1 MEEGS
6 FEMIGFELTEE
17 QLSYQKMAR
26 TFAEK
31 EMKPYAADLD
41 RRQGTAFDWG
51 IVRRFAKANLLGL
64 SVPKAYGGMGVDHL
78 SACIV
83 TEELGAACMGIS
95 EAAGGTWLATT
106 CLSLVG
112 NEDQKKRYLPLV
124 CGEKAVLAGLAITEP
139 EAGSDMAG
147 IKTLSVKKTD
157 RYILNGTKSFITNA
171 GLAGFYIVFATI
183 DPRKRDSG
191 LNAFIVEGSS
201 SGLRLGRVV
210 DTMGLRASQV
220 GELILKDVEVPVENR
235 LGAENTGFLIAMQ
248 TLDMSR
254 PCMGAGAIGAAR
266 AAFETALTYAR
277 ERKQY
282 GRPIIENQAISSML
296 ADMATEIDAARLL
309 TWRAC
314 WLVDHEMDSTLAS
327 SMSKIFA
334 TEMAERV
341 CSRAIQILGGQG
353 YTRDWPVEKYY
364 RDVRASQIYEG
375 TNQIQRIIISSML

>member
-6 FEMIGFELTEE
+6 FEMIGFDLTEE
-17 QLSYQKMAR
+17 QIGYQGMAR

-31 EMKPYAADLD
+31 EMKPYAAELD
-41 RRQGTAFDWG
+41 RRPGTEFDWG
-51 IVRRFAKANLLGL
+51 IVRRFAKANLLGI
-64 SVPKAYGGMGVDHL
+64 SVPREYGGMGLDHL
-78 SACIV
+78 STAII
-83 TEELGAACMGIS
+83 TEELGAACLGIA

-106 CLSLVG
+106 CLTLVG

-124 CGEKAVLAGLAITEP
+124 CGEKAILAGLAITEP

-147 IKTLSVKKTD
+147 IRTLAVKKED
-157 RYILNGTKSFITNA
+157 RYLLNGTKAFITNA
-171 GLAGFYIVFATI
+171 GLAGFYIVFATT
-183 DPRKRDSG
+183 DLRKRDG
-191 LNAFIVEGSS
+191 GINAFIVDGNSP
-201 SGLRLGRVV
+201 GLTLGEIA

-220 GELILKDVEVPVENR
+220 GGLIFKDVEVPVENR

-254 PCMGAGAIGAAR
+254 PCMGAGAIGTAR
-266 AAFETALTYAR
+266 AALETALSYAR

-282 GRPIIENQAISSML
+282 GRPIIDNQAISFML

-353 YTRDWPVEKYY
+353 YTRKWPVEKYY

-375 TNQIQRIIISSML
+375 TNQIQRMIISSML